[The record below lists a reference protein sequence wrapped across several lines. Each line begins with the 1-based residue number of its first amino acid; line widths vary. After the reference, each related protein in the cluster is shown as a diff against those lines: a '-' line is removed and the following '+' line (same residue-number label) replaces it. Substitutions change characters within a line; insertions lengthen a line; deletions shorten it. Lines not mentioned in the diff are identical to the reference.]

1 MTCLECCNFTFHA
14 YGKPKVKYIYLIYFL
29 VSRKEKG
36 NQKRNSK
43 YQIYIYICLDIVIKY
58 HTYTMKAYIYIHI
71 FLVFQI
77 KTFGWCLFGAEGLHK
92 SIWVQHCI
100 TLLQNPR
107 WYMGLEETGGLN
119 EKTLYW

>member
-1 MTCLECCNFTFHA
+1 M
-14 YGKPKVKYIYLIYFL
+14 KYIYLIYFL

-43 YQIYIYICLDIVIKY
+43 YQIYIYIYMFRYSNQISYI
-58 HTYTMKAYIYIHI
+58 HHESIYIYIHI